1 MTNMTVMAVYG
12 KTLKNL
18 FSQKHGIET
27 AFYEKH
33 FGSYTISFVQ
43 MIWSEIDLDIFTQL
57 EIVEIL
63 VPEFLVFTDTS
74 ERLQI

>member
-1 MTNMTVMAVYG
+1 
-12 KTLKNL
+12 
-18 FSQKHGIET
+18 
-27 AFYEKH
+27 
-33 FGSYTISFVQ
+33 

-74 ERLQI
+74 ERLQILKKNADQSVV